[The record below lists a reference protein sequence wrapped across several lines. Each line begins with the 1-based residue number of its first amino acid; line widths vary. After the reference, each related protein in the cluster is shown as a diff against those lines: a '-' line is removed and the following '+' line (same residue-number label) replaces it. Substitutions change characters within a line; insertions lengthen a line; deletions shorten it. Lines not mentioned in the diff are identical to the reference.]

1 MNIQMQKD
9 LLVQQILSLQDSFLI
24 EKLQNFLN
32 KEITSDWYNEL
43 SYTDKK
49 AIEKSIAQADKNQTI
64 SHEEAI
70 KRVKLKIKNM
80 KNGD

>member
-1 MNIQMQKD
+1 MNVQVQKD

-43 SYTDKK
+43 SYRDKN
-49 AIEKSIAQADKNQTI
+49 AIEKSVVQADKNQTI
-64 SHEEAI
+64 SHEEVM